1 MVVDA
6 SGCQL
11 PLVPL
16 VNASI
21 SLSPG
26 KILSASDVSL
36 TKLDWD
42 HVVVQP
48 EPELSA
54 DNIKPQGLD
63 NSRRATSWIDISG
76 LVVGQ
81 CGRVYVSATTALI

>member
-11 PLVPL
+11 HLTPL
-16 VNASI
+16 VNI
-21 SLSPG
+21 NLSPG
-26 KILSASDVSL
+26 KTLSASVVSL
-36 TKLDWD
+36 TKLDWND
-42 HVVVQP
+42 LTVHP
-48 EPELSA
+48 EPEFSA

-81 CGRVYVSATTALI
+81 CGRVYVSGNTALI

>member
-1 MVVDA
+1 MVDDA

-11 PLVPL
+11 PLAPL
-16 VNASI
+16 VNI

-26 KILSASDVSL
+26 KILSASVVSL
-36 TKLDWD
+36 TKLDWND
-42 HVVVQP
+42 LTVHP

-76 LVVGQ
+76 LVLGQ

>member
-1 MVVDA
+1 MSTTPTA
-6 SGCQL
+6 A
-11 PLVPL
+11 PL
-16 VNASI
+16 VNI

-26 KILSASDVSL
+26 KILSASVVSL
-36 TKLDWD
+36 TKLDWND
-42 HVVVQP
+42 LTVHP